1 MSSSCARRFACSD
14 AHSIQKGADIYMN
27 KKRVPPPHVPCTLE
41 AAATARRGGSLR
53 RRVYRPTS
61 MVLSNAAGL
70 TLGQPIHAAAA
81 ERGDPPSATARLLL
95 LQGGR
100 ARLLLLRREQVLL
113 LRGVGPGVFLSRIR
127 AKWLSY
133 IHAFGLLVCCLV
145 CLPPTGSPPRNPG
158 KAHKSGANRRD
169 CYVLK

>member
-1 MSSSCARRFACSD
+1 MSSSCARRFARPD
-14 AHSIQKGADIYMN
+14 AHSIQKGPDIYMN
-27 KKRVPPPHVPCTLE
+27 KKRVPYPPDPRTLE

-95 LQGGR
+95 G
-100 ARLLLLRREQVLL
+100 
-113 LRGVGPGVFLSRIR
+113 
-127 AKWLSY
+127 
-133 IHAFGLLVCCLV
+133 
-145 CLPPTGSPPRNPG
+145 
-158 KAHKSGANRRD
+158 
-169 CYVLK
+169 